1 MLRLSRKGW
10 NNVLIFSTLFMIF
23 LFNGMH
29 HKLLSNADSDSQHQT
44 IIPSTELILTLD
56 MPNFSIERIG
66 RSWRAVPEPEPKI
79 GEQQLQNLLLN
90 WKNLTGQ
97 RLSSEAAAKWQS
109 QTPDKVAV
117 FWFAGA
123 TQGYVIKWFNNG
135 AEAVLNSPAGW
146 FAIDENQLRTEL
158 WLNQ

>member
-29 HKLLSNADSDSQHQT
+29 HKLFTSSESQSSHQA
-44 IIPSTELILTLD
+44 IIPQTELILTLD
-56 MPNFSIERIG
+56 MPNLSIERIG
-66 RSWRAVPEPEPKI
+66 RGWRIVPEPKTNI
-79 GEQQLQNLLLN
+79 SEQRLHSLLQN
-90 WKNLTGQ
+90 WKNLTGE
-97 RLSSEAAAKWQS
+97 RLASDDIAKWQS
-109 QTPDKVAV
+109 ETPNKVAV

-135 AEAVLNSPAGW
+135 SEAVLNSPAGW
-146 FAIDENQLRTEL
+146 FSVSQNQPLNEL
-158 WLNQ
+158 WLTQ